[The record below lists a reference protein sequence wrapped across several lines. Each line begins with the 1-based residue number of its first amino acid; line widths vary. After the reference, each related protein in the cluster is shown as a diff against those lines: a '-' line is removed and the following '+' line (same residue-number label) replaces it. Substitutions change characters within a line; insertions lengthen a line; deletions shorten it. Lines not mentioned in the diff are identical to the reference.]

1 MIPLPLARIAEITSG
16 ALSGMADPR
25 AVVRGPVVID
35 SRAVEPGSLF
45 VAIKGARVDGHDYA
59 AQAVRAGAVAVLA
72 GRPVDA
78 PAVIVPDAAA
88 ALAELAA
95 AQVRTLPKVT
105 VIGVT
110 GSAGKTS
117 TKDLLAKLT
126 GRIGSTIAPVGS
138 FNNELGHPLTVLRA
152 DLETRFMVLEL
163 AARNIGHIK
172 DLTRIAPPQIGVV
185 LNVGTAHLGVFGGKE
200 AIAKAKGEL
209 VEALPRTGV
218 AVLNADDPLVR
229 GMASRTEARV
239 TYFGCGE
246 AAAIRAEGVVI
257 DNRGRASFTLRT
269 PSGAAHVSL
278 KLYGAHAV
286 SNALAAAAAG
296 YELGLPVA
304 TIAEE
309 LSEAT
314 PRSRWRMEVTDRA
327 DGVTVVNDAY
337 NANPDSMKAAF
348 EAFATLGKGRRRFA
362 VIAALRELGD
372 EGPALNAELGRLAG
386 GAGLAGLIVAG
397 PDAGPVLDGA
407 HEAAQATAQEPAA
420 HTTFSQGAPGPIG
433 AGPTGAGPGGAVPGV
448 VAPAWPSVPGAGISG
463 PQTPAGPAQTP
474 PGPLSGPHGPAP
486 QDRQPTGPEQGP
498 AQSWYGP
505 DAEHGA
511 PQGWYGPDTG
521 VPQPAPGPGWQVPDE
536 GAVPPGPGW
545 HGQEND
551 GSGQEWQGPPAAG
564 GPLIGGLPG
573 GAPVSGPPGAPGG
586 PQADGSPTVPGG
598 LPVGAPPGGSPV
610 GAPPVVP
617 GGPVMGGLPGGPGG
631 VPMGMAP
638 ETPGGAPGVPGGTP
652 AGAPGGPPPG
662 LPSGMP
668 SGPPPGTPPGMPP
681 GGPGGPPVGGPAAG
695 PGGGAHYGQPTR
707 IVHVP
712 DAEAAAAELGSWLRP
727 GDAVL
732 IKGPRAMGLERTAEI
747 ILGGSPQ

>member
-45 VAIKGARVDGHDYA
+45 VAIRGARVDGHDFA
-59 AQAVRAGAVAVLA
+59 AQAIRAGAVAVLA
-72 GRPVDA
+72 SRPVEG
-78 PAVIVPDAAA
+78 PAVIVPDTAA

-95 AQVRTLPKVT
+95 AQARTLSKAT

-117 TKDLLAKLT
+117 TKDLLARLT

-152 DLETRFMVLEL
+152 DLDTRFMVLEL

-209 VEALPRTGV
+209 VEALPRSGV

-229 GMASRTEARV
+229 GMASRTDARV
-239 TYFGCGE
+239 TYFGRGE
-246 AAAIRAEGVVI
+246 SAAIRAEGVVV
-257 DNRGRASFTLRT
+257 DARGRASFTLRT

-278 KLYGAHAV
+278 QLYGAHAV
-286 SNALAAAAAG
+286 ENALAAAAAG

-337 NANPDSMKAAF
+337 NANPDSMRAAF
-348 EAFATLGKGRRRFA
+348 EAFEVLGKGRRRFA
-362 VIAALRELGD
+362 VIAALRELGED
-372 EGPALNAELGRLAG
+372 GPALNAELGRLAG

-397 PDAGPVLDGA
+397 PDAGPVLEGA
-407 HEAAQATAQEPAA
+407 HAAAQ
-420 HTTFSQGAPGPIG
+420 QGAQHGVQQGGGVPLPGAPVPGPQ
-433 AGPTGAGPGGAVPGV
+433 A
-448 VAPAWPSVPGAGISG
+448 
-463 PQTPAGPAQTP
+463 PAGPAQP
-474 PGPLSGPHGPAP
+474 LPGPHAPGPQTAGPQTA
-486 QDRQPTGPEQGP
+486 GL
-498 AQSWYGP
+498 
-505 DAEHGA
+505 
-511 PQGWYGPDTG
+511 
-521 VPQPAPGPGWQVPDE
+521 PAPGPQ
-536 GAVPPGPGW
+536 GAGW
-545 HGQEND
+545 HGPDAGVMPQPVP
-551 GSGQEWQGPPAAG
+551 GQGWQGPPA
-564 GPLIGGLPG
+564 
-573 GAPVSGPPGAPGG
+573 
-586 PQADGSPTVPGG
+586 
-598 LPVGAPPGGSPV
+598 
-610 GAPPVVP
+610 
-617 GGPVMGGLPGGPGG
+617 
-631 VPMGMAP
+631 
-638 ETPGGAPGVPGGTP
+638 
-652 AGAPGGPPPG
+652 
-662 LPSGMP
+662 
-668 SGPPPGTPPGMPP
+668 
-681 GGPGGPPVGGPAAG
+681 PPVGGP
-695 PGGGAHYGQPTR
+695 PGGYYGQPTR

-712 DAEAAAAELGSWLRP
+712 DAEAAAAELAAWLRP

-732 IKGPRAMGLERTAEI
+732 IKGPRAMGLERTAELV
-747 ILGGSPQ
+747 LGGAPQ